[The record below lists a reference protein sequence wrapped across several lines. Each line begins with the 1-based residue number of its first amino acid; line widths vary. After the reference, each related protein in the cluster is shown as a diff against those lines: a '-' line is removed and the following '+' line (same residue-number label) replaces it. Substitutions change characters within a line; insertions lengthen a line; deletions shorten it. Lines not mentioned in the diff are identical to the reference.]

1 MKIDSFNIQFA
12 DNGVILEFSGRDGEG
27 DWCSRKEVFP
37 TWIVAL
43 ERAQQV
49 YEARYDGSVFQNC
62 DRDD

>member
-12 DNGVILEFSGRDGEG
+12 DNGVILEFNGRDSEN

-37 TWIVAL
+37 TWIVAI

-49 YEARYDGSVFQNC
+49 FEARHDGSIFQDC
-62 DRDD
+62 DKD